1 MGDDAME
8 EQKPNPKVI
17 SDENL
22 KKLFC
27 YIESVQYGTVTL
39 VIQNG
44 EVVQIEKTEKFKL
57 R

>member
-1 MGDDAME
+1 ME
-8 EQKPNPKVI
+8 EQKNKKNTI

-22 KKLFC
+22 KRLFR

-39 VIQNG
+39 IIQNG